1 MKWKIRVEEYTT
13 PYPITVNEELSIDEL
28 NQLMQTHGVRHLPV
42 MRDGAVVGV
51 ISDRDLRLASG
62 LSEQHKIQI
71 RAGDL
76 MTTDPITVSADTL
89 LDEVAIKM
97 ADLKIGSVIV
107 NDENGDLLGIFTISD
122 ALEALIEISSSD
134 QV

>member
-28 NQLMQTHGVRHLPV
+28 NQLMQTHDVRHLPV

-62 LSEQHKIQI
+62 LGEQHKIQI

>member
-62 LSEQHKIQI
+62 LSAQHKIQI
-71 RAGDL
+71 SAGDL
-76 MTTDPITVSADTL
+76 MTTDPITVRVDTP
-89 LDEVAIKM
+89 LDEVAIEM
-97 ADLKIGSVIV
+97 ADRKIGSVIV
-107 NDENGDLLGIFTISD
+107 IDEDGELFGIFTLTD
-122 ALEALIEISSSD
+122 ALDALIEISGRD
-134 QV
+134 DD

>member
-28 NQLMQTHGVRHLPV
+28 NQLMQTHDVRHLPV

-107 NDENGDLLGIFTISD
+107 NDENGDLLGIFTVSD